1 MDLHGEADFGYSI
14 KIYSNLRNLTL
25 KAIHLENAQAKLSFQ
40 SFIVKLTEWM
50 PPLEILDLRQLD
62 SYALNV
68 VLTSTYRNT
77 QFLKNGKILRFDLA
91 DAWRVDDDGNA

>member
-1 MDLHGEADFGYSI
+1 MDIHGEADFGYSI

-40 SFIVKLTEWM
+40 SFIFKLTEWM

-68 VLTSTYRNT
+68 VLTSTFRNT
-77 QFLKNGKILRFDLA
+77 QFHKNGKILRFDLA
-91 DAWRVDDDGNA
+91 DAWRVDDDENA